1 MLKLLIETDKKLAIS
16 VNKNVIPNRE
26 FMSLKFKDFLNKISS
41 LSIKTVSELKTFTE
55 TAYAI
60 EDKKA
65 NHSTNNIIDNK
76 LDDHLYFFRKNTSIF
91 ITFDTIDFTF
101 KENQLNIPNQGIL
114 AGVCKIP
121 SNKVFYT
128 GGYSPNLNTTYI
140 IDLNSYSIEIMPQC
154 RYRSVSCATYYNNSV
169 YLFGGMDQNC
179 ATYSNCDRFDLQTN
193 S

>member
-76 LDDHLYFFRKNTSIF
+76 I
-91 ITFDTIDFTF
+91 
-101 KENQLNIPNQGIL
+101 
-114 AGVCKIP
+114 
-121 SNKVFYT
+121 
-128 GGYSPNLNTTYI
+128 
-140 IDLNSYSIEIMPQC
+140 
-154 RYRSVSCATYYNNSV
+154 
-169 YLFGGMDQNC
+169 
-179 ATYSNCDRFDLQTN
+179 
-193 S
+193 